1 MMVRA
6 RDILA
11 AAVIAAG
18 LTGGGAVSA
27 QTVITADQPD
37 LQGLWLTTPYPAVTE
52 RVGDDIRLDL
62 SLQNKN
68 LPPAR
73 VEFGVT
79 GLPDGW
85 TYEIDG
91 GGKAVAAAMVQPD
104 ATQGLTLKITPPKD
118 ARTGNY
124 AFTVTG
130 RTDGETLQ
138 LPVALTLSEAKPAS
152 VTLTPKLP
160 ALRGSPTSA
169 FEFDVDLKNEG
180 AADET
185 YNLLAQAPPGFDASF
200 KEQYG
205 TQELTSIPVKA
216 GETKSLKLSVK
227 PPSDVAAGQYEVDA
241 AVASP
246 SADSRTKLMMVV
258 TGQPQL
264 ALGGPEG
271 RLSGDATAGQERTF
285 KFTLH
290 NAGSAPAKDV
300 AMSASP
306 PSGWKVT
313 FDPEKI
319 DAVEPNQD
327 VDVSV
332 SMTPSDKAIAGDY
345 VVNVR
350 ANGEG
355 ASDSASFR
363 VTVLT
368 STLWGIVGLIVIG
381 AAVIVLAVAV
391 TRYGRR

>member
-1 MMVRA
+1 MARR

-11 AAVIAAG
+11 VAVFAAG
-18 LTGGGAVSA
+18 LIAGGAAFA

-37 LQGLWLTTPYPAVTE
+37 LQGLWLTTAYPAVTE

-68 LPPAR
+68 QPPAR
-73 VEFGVT
+73 VEFAVT

-91 GGKAVAAAMVQPD
+91 GGKPVTAAMVQPD
-104 ATQGLTLKITPPKD
+104 ATQSLTLKVTPPKD
-118 ARTGNY
+118 AKTGTY

-130 RTDGETLQ
+130 KTDAEALQ
-138 LPVALTLSEAKPAS
+138 LPITLTLSEAKPAS

-160 ALRGSPTSA
+160 ALRGSPTSS
-169 FEFDVDLKNEG
+169 FDFDVDLKNDG

-185 YNLLAQAPPGFDASF
+185 YNLLAQAPAGFEVTF
-200 KEQYG
+200 KEAYG
-205 TQELTSIPVKA
+205 SQELTSIPVKA

-246 SADSRTKLMMVV
+246 SANSQTKLALVV

-264 ALGGPEG
+264 SLGGPEG
-271 RLSGDATAGQERTF
+271 RLSGDATAGHERTF

-290 NAGSAPAKDV
+290 NGGSAPAKDV

-306 PSGWKVT
+306 PGGWKVT

-319 DAVEPNQD
+319 DAVDPNQD

-350 ANGEG
+350 ASGEG
-355 ASDSASFR
+355 ASDSAAFR

-368 STLWGIVGLIVIG
+368 STLWGIVGLVVIG